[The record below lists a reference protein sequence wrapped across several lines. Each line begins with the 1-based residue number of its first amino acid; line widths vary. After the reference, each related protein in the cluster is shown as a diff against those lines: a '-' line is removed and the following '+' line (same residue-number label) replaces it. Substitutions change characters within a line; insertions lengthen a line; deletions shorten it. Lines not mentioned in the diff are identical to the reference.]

1 MQDERNAA
9 PALSTSPTLHDVRA
23 SIDRLDRELVQL
35 LAERREYALEAAR
48 LKSPDAV
55 KDPAREA
62 QVLSNVTSLARERG
76 LEPALVEGLYRDLMS
91 GFVRAELAAKGAGA
105 PALAADNVAALDA
118 MPAPEELKQRVPLT
132 PRAAATVLEGRR
144 ALEAVL
150 DGRDPRLLV
159 VVGPCSV
166 HDPVAALD
174 YARRL
179 RALGDEVSDA
189 LLLVMR
195 VYLEKPRSSTGW
207 EGFTNDPR
215 LDGSF
220 RVAEGMERGRRL
232 LVEVNDLGV
241 PVGTEAL
248 DPLAPQY
255 HGDLVSWYAIGARTA
270 ESQTHRDL
278 ASGLATAI
286 GVKNATDGRLETAV
300 NAIVAASRPHAFVG
314 IDERGRSAVI
324 RTRGNSY
331 GHLVLRG
338 GSGRPNFDSVSVSL
352 AEQGLAR
359 AGLAPRIV
367 IDCSHA
373 NSGKDPARQP
383 AVLRDVIAQLRNGN
397 RSIVGVML
405 ESSLEPGTQP
415 LTADV
420 SKLRYGCS
428 ITDPCLGWDA
438 TADALREVR
447 AALAGVVAERRGTA
461 SRG

>member
-1 MQDERNAA
+1 MQDERTSAA
-9 PALSTSPTLHDVRA
+9 PALRGSPTLRDVRA
-23 SIDRLDRELVQL
+23 SIDRVDRELVQL
-35 LAERREYALEAAR
+35 LAERRGYALEAAR
-48 LKSPDAV
+48 LKSPEAV

-76 LEPALVEGLYRDLMS
+76 LEPALVEALYRDLMS
-91 GFVRAELAAKGAGA
+91 GFVRDELAAKGAGA
-105 PALAADNVAALDA
+105 PAVGTGNVTALDA

-132 PRAAATVLEGRR
+132 ARAAATVVEGRG
-144 ALEAVL
+144 AVEAVL

-166 HDPVAALD
+166 HDPAAALE

-179 RALGDEVSDA
+179 RALADEVSDA

-195 VYLEKPRSSTGW
+195 VYLEKPRTTAGW

-232 LVEVNDLGV
+232 LVEVNELGV

-255 HGDLVSWYAIGARTA
+255 QGDLVSWYAIGARTA

-324 RTRGNSY
+324 RTRGNRY

-338 GSGRPNFDSVSVSL
+338 GAGRPNFDSVSVTL
-352 AEQGLAR
+352 AEQALAR

-373 NSGKDPARQP
+373 NSWKDPARQP
-383 AVLRDVIAQLRNGN
+383 AVLRDAVAQIRNGS
-397 RSIVGVML
+397 RSIAGVMI
-405 ESSLEPGTQP
+405 ESFLEPGSQP
-415 LTADV
+415 LVADL

-428 ITDPCLGWDA
+428 ITDGCLGWES
-438 TADALREVR
+438 TAEVLREAR
-447 AALAGVVAERRGTA
+447 AALAGVIAERRAGA
-461 SRG
+461 AG